1 MKKLG
6 KKFSFLTKIM
16 LVIGLLISNLSSLS
30 VVFAD
35 EVTMKVSV
43 ADDKL
48 NIKYLGELA
57 DEVETIRVDVYEN
70 YTYMDMTFEE
80 EVINS
85 YNLTDEELNMLT
97 SSDENVF
104 LVVDS
109 TLSSILF
116 DGNYNA
122 LIKIVDTT
130 DSENEEL
137 IDTYNFN
144 VDVLHKSGLEISV
157 TDATTGLELDKLED
171 GRYVVDYTS
180 PKIKVTARVLAGGLN
195 PTDIFSYDDQEY
207 YAIDLL
213 SLDFVTEKDFNDY
226 LYGDYK
232 LPVEVNLLNSSL
244 EEVKYNDTIDLLYG
258 KYDMNTSIIN
268 DALVDDEISLGDF
281 YEFYGD
287 TKDGIVYVLL
297 NKSRN
302 NTMLD
307 LYKVANYLL
316 EGQDNITY
324 VLSNS
329 EYDDVLD
336 SYDEETSTISIEEY
350 LEGILLDD
358 TSMLSLINDG
368 LTITYKA
375 VILGD
380 LNNDNELTNDDLLE
394 LINQVIGKTT
404 VDIEKSNLYMD
415 LEELDDVVDTLDV
428 MYLDQVIKNDT
439 WNLELV
445 KEEATFVSRL
455 DVVQEDIVSGD
466 EFTVNYVLSASDYE
480 VNGIS
485 GVLNFD
491 KDMLELVSVK
501 SDDEWLGNNNDGKFL
516 YLNTEDLNELQSI
529 SVDSRVADNLDE
541 YVLITATFRAL
552 KSGTSS
558 ISIDDLEYFN
568 QDTYYVLNEIEEIS
582 TLVVV
587 NASDDNSLSSLNVA
601 GKDITLLED
610 TLDYEITVSN
620 DVTTAEINAVVSN
633 VAASIT
639 SIVSPEEL
647 VEGENT
653 ITITV
658 TSESGNEK
666 VYTITVI
673 REKSEETNNTTL
685 VNYVQDDDGS
695 YEDNNDNEV
704 VTPDKDDNNND
715 DDDNGDKNIEQ
726 EEDNLSR
733 IIIIILILLVI
744 AGLIYLIFKD
754 EDDEETKKANKEVNK
769 LKKEV
774 KEPSKNVSN
783 KTSNSSKN
791 KNNSNKKRER

>member
-1 MKKLG
+1 MKKIG

-35 EVTMKVSV
+35 EITMNVSLV
-43 ADDKL
+43 DDKL

-57 DEVETIRVDVYEN
+57 DEVEKVRVDVYED
-70 YTYMDMTFEE
+70 YTYLDMTSEE

-85 YNLTDEELNMLT
+85 YNLTDEELNMLV
-97 SSDENVF
+97 SSDENEF
-104 LVVDS
+104 LIVNS
-109 TLSSILF
+109 MLSSILF

-122 LIKIVDTT
+122 LVKIVDTT

-137 IDTYNFN
+137 IDTYNFDL
-144 VDVLHKSGLEISV
+144 DVLHKSGLKISV
-157 TDATTGLELDKLED
+157 TDASTGLELDKLED
-171 GRYVVDYTS
+171 GRYVVDYAS
-180 PKIKVTARVLAGGLN
+180 PKIKVKAKVLAGGLK

-207 YAIDLL
+207 YATDLL
-213 SLDFVTEKDFNDY
+213 SLDFVTENDFNNY

-244 EEVKYNDTIDLLYG
+244 ENVKYNDTIDLLYG
-258 KYDMNTSIIN
+258 KYEYNSAIIN
-268 DALVDDEISLGDF
+268 SVLGDDEISLNDSYAF
-281 YEFYGD
+281 VGD

-297 NKSRN
+297 NKSRS

-307 LYKVANYLL
+307 LYKIANYLL

-329 EYDDVLD
+329 EYDDVLET
-336 SYDEETSTISIEEY
+336 YDEENSTISIEEY

-358 TSMLSLINDG
+358 TSKLSLVNDG

-375 VILGD
+375 VFVGD

-415 LEELDDVVDTLDV
+415 EDELDGVVDTLDV

-439 WNLELV
+439 WDLELA
-445 KEEATFVSRL
+445 KEETTFVSRL

-466 EFTVNYVLSASDYE
+466 EFTVNYVMSSSDYE

-485 GVLNFD
+485 GVFNYES
-491 KDMLELVSVK
+491 DMLELVSVK
-501 SDDEWLGNNNDGKFL
+501 TEDEWLGNNNDGKFL
-516 YLNTEDLNELQSI
+516 YLNTEDLNEPQSMNI
-529 SVDSRVADNLDE
+529 DSTDD
-541 YVLITATFRAL
+541 YVLISATFRAL
-552 KSGTSS
+552 KSGRTS
-558 ISIDDLEYFN
+558 ISIDNLEYFN
-568 QDTYYVLNEIEEIS
+568 QDIYFVFDDVEEIS
-582 TLVVV
+582 TSVVV
-587 NASDDNSLSSLNVA
+587 NASDDNNLSSLKVA

-610 TLDYEITVSN
+610 TLEYEITVGN
-620 DVTTAEINAVVSN
+620 DVTTAEIDAIVSN
-633 VAASIT
+633 VAANIT

-647 VEGENT
+647 VEGENI

-666 VYTITVI
+666 VYTINVI
-673 REKSEETNNTTL
+673 REKAEENNTTTQ
-685 VNYVQDDDGS
+685 VNYVYDDNS
-695 YEDNNDNEV
+695 TYEENNNNDNDNEIV
-704 VTPDKDDNNND
+704 VSDKDDN
-715 DDDNGDKNIEQ
+715 K
-726 EEDNLSR
+726 EEDNKDTSKEEGNLSR

-754 EDDEETKKANKEVNK
+754 EDDEETKKVNKEINK
-769 LKKEV
+769 LKNDVNEHPK
-774 KEPSKNVSN
+774 KVSN
-783 KTSNSSKN
+783 KTTNSSKN
-791 KNNSNKKRER
+791 KNNSSKKKER

>member
-57 DEVETIRVDVYEN
+57 DEVETVRVDVYEN

-97 SSDENVF
+97 SSNEDEF
-104 LVVDS
+104 LIVNS
-109 TLSSILF
+109 MLSSILF

-287 TKDGIVYVLL
+287 TKDGIFYVLL

-491 KDMLELVSVK
+491 KEMLELVSVK

-695 YEDNNDNEV
+695 YEENNDNEV
-704 VTPDKDDNNND
+704 VTPDKDDNNN

>member
-35 EVTMKVSV
+35 EITMNVSV
-43 ADDKL
+43 VDDKL

-57 DEVETIRVDVYEN
+57 DEVEKVRVDVYEN
-70 YTYMDMTFEE
+70 YTYLDMTSEG

-85 YNLTDEELNMLT
+85 YNLTDEELNMLI
-97 SSDENVF
+97 SSNEEEF
-104 LVVDS
+104 LIVGS
-109 TLSSILF
+109 ILSSILF

-122 LIKIVDTT
+122 LIKIIDTT

-144 VDVLHKSGLEISV
+144 VDVLHKSGLKISV
-157 TDATTGLELDKLED
+157 EDATTGLELDKLED

-207 YAIDLL
+207 YATDLL
-213 SLDFVTEKDFNDY
+213 SLDFISEIDFNDY

-258 KYDMNTSIIN
+258 RYEYNSAIIN
-268 DALVDDEISLGDF
+268 GVLGDDEISLNDSYTF
-281 YEFYGD
+281 VGD

-297 NKSRN
+297 NKSRS

-307 LYKVANYLL
+307 LYRIANYLL
-316 EGQDNITY
+316 EEQDNITY

-329 EYDDVLD
+329 EYDDVLET
-336 SYDEETSTISIEEY
+336 YDEENSTISIEEY

-358 TSMLSLINDG
+358 TAMLSLVNDG

-375 VILGD
+375 VVVGD

-404 VDIEKSNLYMD
+404 VDIKKSNLYMD
-415 LEELDDVVDTLDV
+415 EEELDGVVDTLDV

-439 WNLELV
+439 WNLELA
-445 KEEATFVSRL
+445 KEEVTFVSRL

-466 EFTVNYVLSASDYE
+466 VFTVNYVMSVSDYE

-485 GVLNFD
+485 GVFNYD
-491 KDMLELVSVK
+491 RDMLELVSVK
-501 SDDEWLGNNNDGKFL
+501 SEDEWLGNNNDGKFL
-516 YLNTEDLNELQSI
+516 YLNTEDLIELQSMSI
-529 SVDSRVADNLDE
+529 DSTDE
-541 YVLITATFRAL
+541 YVLISATFRAL

-558 ISIDDLEYFN
+558 ISIDNLEYFN
-568 QDTYYVLNEIEEIS
+568 QDTYFVSDDAYEIS
-582 TLVVV
+582 TSVVV
-587 NASDDNSLSSLNVA
+587 NASDDNNLSSLKIA

-610 TLDYEITVSN
+610 TLEYEITVGN
-620 DVTTAEINAVVSN
+620 DVTTAEIDAVVSN
-633 VAASIT
+633 VAANIT

-658 TSESGNEK
+658 TSESGNDK

-673 REKSEETNNTTL
+673 REKAEENNTTTQ
-685 VNYVQDDDGS
+685 VNYVQEDNET

-704 VTPDKDDNNND
+704 VVSDKDTN
-715 DDDNGDKNIEQ
+715 K
-726 EEDNLSR
+726 EEDNKDTFKEEGNLSR

-754 EDDEETKKANKEVNK
+754 EDDEETKKVNKEINK
-769 LKKEV
+769 LKNDV
-774 KEPSKNVSN
+774 KEPSKKVSN
-783 KTSNSSKN
+783 KTTNSSKN
-791 KNNSNKKRER
+791 KNNSSKKKER

>member
-70 YTYMDMTFEE
+70 YTYLDMTFEE

-85 YNLTDEELNMLT
+85 YNLTDEEFNMLT

-287 TKDGIVYVLL
+287 TKDGIFYVLL

-329 EYDDVLD
+329 EYDNVLD

-415 LEELDDVVDTLDV
+415 MEELDDVVDTLDV

-439 WNLELV
+439 WNLELI
-445 KEEATFVSRL
+445 KEEAIFVSRL

-552 KSGTSS
+552 KSGISS
-558 ISIDDLEYFN
+558 ISIVDLEYFN
-568 QDTYYVLNEIEEIS
+568 QDTYFVLDEVEEIS

-673 REKSEETNNTTL
+673 REKSEERNNTTL
-685 VNYVQDDDGS
+685 VNYVQDDDDS
-695 YEDNNDNEV
+695 YDDNNDNEV
-704 VTPDKDDNNND
+704 VTPDKDDNNN

-774 KEPSKNVSN
+774 KEPSRNVSN

-791 KNNSNKKRER
+791 KGNSNKKRER